1 MAFIKALALGA
12 FLTWLVSLFV
22 GSTGST
28 GGQLYIQHFRLGGGY
43 TLLWSWPLFV
53 SSTGLS
59 WGILWMM
66 R

>member
-1 MAFIKALALGA
+1 MAFIKAVALGA
-12 FLTWLVSLFV
+12 FLTWLVALFV

-28 GGQLYIQHFRLGGGY
+28 GGHLYIQHFILGEY
-43 TLLWSWPLFV
+43 ELLWSWPLFV